1 MKLADLKNIIPLGV
15 LADGIY
21 PSGYNSKEN
30 KYENFK
36 DDEEDITSTYPAI
49 YLYYR
54 NNGHLYLYRSKEE
67 IEIDLTN
74 VTAYDYT
81 ALFKFS
87 DKVDV
92 LSMTIDDFQ
101 HVTLDSNCYTFSN
114 TWVKPSQRYLYIL
127 VPIVRAIHSITIQG
141 QICTNLFSLHEVWT
155 HDDKCYWVYRTDLK
169 GNFDFNDE
177 ANAILEVKAYVK
189 EITADELAP
198 TVDLLQQLNN
208 HINNSDNPHN
218 ITAQQLGLSNVD
230 NVPDI
235 DKPVS
240 NPQREFIN
248 ETIVPFNQHVNDK
261 NNPHNTTKAQIG
273 LGNVD
278 NVSDINK
285 PISNPQKTFITEHT
299 KSLFEHLLK
308 RDNPHNVNKEQ
319 VGLSDVDNTAD
330 IDKPVSNPQKEFI
343 KQYVKDQLKDIPSGG
358 GGGGGE
364 GITSSDHFKY
374 YEFLS
379 DYETAK
385 ENEEFVQPCIIYI
398 EETDEVLYHMNKAQ
412 YMARFVWS
420 SQFIEDMNTMGMPI
434 VDMMGGIPLVF
445 KTLPIISCTVNG
457 VERINDFETING
469 VNVDTLFLKEIPNEG
484 EVFEISIIVDDVI
497 IDILQTEVSLF
508 TFTPVEEIII
518 NDDVIAN
525 FKPLGYQMAIQSGFD
540 PSYNGFG
547 FAMLLILLLT
557 VNLKTLRLDIT
568 DASVLGT
575 DINYLDIDY
584 GWMFIEHLMLR
595 QPITAHILTELKGI
609 RPKLIIPADNPT
621 YGSDNDPLEG
631 SIINIKVMQNM
642 LEAQDMNLFTLEYA

>member
-127 VPIVRAIHSITIQG
+127 VPMVRAIHSITIQG
-141 QICTNLFSLHEVWT
+141 RICTNIFSLHEVWT

-169 GNFDFNDE
+169 GNFNFSDE

-198 TVDLLQQLNN
+198 TVNLLQQLNN
-208 HINNSDNPHN
+208 HINNIDNPHN
-218 ITAQQLGLSNVD
+218 VTPLQLGLDKVD
-230 NVPDI
+230 NTADV
-235 DKPVS
+235 DKPLS
-240 NPQREFIN
+240 NPQRN
-248 ETIVPFNQHVNDK
+248 
-261 NNPHNTTKAQIG
+261 
-273 LGNVD
+273 
-278 NVSDINK
+278 
-285 PISNPQKTFITEHT
+285 FITEHT
-299 KSLFEHLLK
+299 RTLFEHLLK
-308 RDNPHNVNKEQ
+308 RDNPHGVNKEQ
-319 VGLSDVDNTAD
+319 LELENVDNTSD
-330 IDKPVSNPQKEFI
+330 IEKPVSNPQKEYI
-343 KQYVKDQLKDIPSGG
+343 KQVILEEIVNKD
-358 GGGGGE
+358 
-364 GITSSDHFKY
+364 TNSDHFKY

-379 DYETAK
+379 EYETAK
-385 ENEEFVQPCIIYI
+385 ENEEFVMPCIIYI
-398 EETDEVLYHMNKAQ
+398 EETDEVLYHMNKAR

-420 SQFIEDMNTMGMPI
+420 SQFIEDMNMLGMPI
-434 VDMMGGIPLVF
+434 MDLFGGIPLAF
-445 KTLPIISCTVNG
+445 KTWPITSCIVIG
-457 VERINDFETING
+457 VDKINDFEFIETDIESYE
-469 VNVDTLFLKEIPNEG
+469 LLLLKEIPDEG
-484 EVFEISIIVDDVI
+484 EVFEINIT
-497 IDILQTEVSLF
+497 IDEGLMNISELGFAIFS
-508 TFTPVEEIII
+508 FTPIEEIII

-525 FKPLGYQMAIQSGFD
+525 FKPLAHQLAIQMGYD
-540 PSYNGFG
+540 PSYDGFG
-547 FAMLLILLLT
+547 LGMYLILAFT
-557 VNLKTLRLDIT
+557 TNLKTLRLDIT

-575 DINYLDIDY
+575 DANYLELDY
-584 GWMFIEHLMLR
+584 GWMIIQHPLLKA
-595 QPITAHILTELKGI
+595 QLTANIHTNIKNTL
-609 RPKLIIPADNPT
+609 PKLIIPADNPT
-621 YGSDNDPLEG
+621 YGSDDDPLDG
-631 SIINIKVMQNM
+631 SVINVRVVQKR
-642 LEAQDMNLFTLEYA
+642 LEEQGANLFTIEYD

>member
-15 LADGIY
+15 LADGVY

-36 DDEEDITSTYPAI
+36 DDEEDIVHTSPII

-54 NNGHLYLYRSKEE
+54 NNGHLYLYRSVDE

-74 VTAYDYT
+74 VTSYDYT
-81 ALFKFS
+81 ALFKFT
-87 DKVDV
+87 DK
-92 LSMTIDDFQ
+92 SSIEGMTIDDFQ
-101 HVTLDSNCYTFSN
+101 HITLDVDCYTFNN
-114 TWVKPSQRYLYIL
+114 TWVKPSQSYLYIL
-127 VPIVRAIHSITIQG
+127 VPVVRSIHSIYIQN
-141 QICTNLFSLHEVWT
+141 QLCSNLFKLDSVWQ
-155 HDDKCYWVYRTDLK
+155 HNDKCYWVYRTDIK
-169 GNFDFNDE
+169 SDFDFNDE
-177 ANAILEVKAYVK
+177 ANAVLEVKAYVK
-189 EITADELAP
+189 QISPDELNP
-198 TVDLLQQLNN
+198 L
-208 HINNSDNPHN
+208 INLSEQFNSHLSNFNNPHN
-218 ITAQQLGLSNVD
+218 VTPLQLGLDKVD
-230 NVPDI
+230 NVRDI

-240 NPQREFIN
+240 NTQREFIN

-261 NNPHNTTKAQIG
+261 NNPHATTKAQIG

-319 VGLSDVDNTAD
+319 IGLNDVDNTAD

-358 GGGGGE
+358 GGGGG
-364 GITSSDHFKY
+364 IPSSDHFKY

-385 ENEEFVQPCIIYI
+385 ENEEFVKPCIIYI

-412 YMARFVWS
+412 YMARFVWD
-420 SQFIEDMNTMGMPI
+420 SQFIEDMNTMQMPI
-434 VDMMGGIPLVF
+434 VDAFGGIPLAF
-445 KTLPIISCTVNG
+445 KTLPIRSCIING
-457 VERINDFETING
+457 VERINDFELVETG
-469 VNVDTLFLKEIPNEG
+469 FGTMELLLLKEIPNDG
-484 EVFEISIIVDDVI
+484 EVFEINVIMDDVI
-497 IDILQTEVSLF
+497 TDFQSLEASIF

-525 FKPLGYQMAIQSGFD
+525 FKHLAYQLASVSGLD
-540 PSYNGFG
+540 PSYDGFG
-547 FAMLLILLLT
+547 FAMFLILSLT
-557 VNLKTLRLDIT
+557 TNLKTIRLDIT

-575 DINYLDIDY
+575 DANYFEIDY
-584 GWMFIEHLMLR
+584 GWMIIQHPMFR
-595 QPITAHILTELKGI
+595 QQLTAQILTELKNTL
-609 RPKLIIPADNPT
+609 PKLIIPADNPT
-621 YGSDNDPLEG
+621 YGSDDDPLDG
-631 SIINIKVMQNM
+631 SVINIKVVQKT
-642 LEAQDMNLFTLEYA
+642 LEEQGINLFTLEYA

>member
-127 VPIVRAIHSITIQG
+127 VPMVRAIHSITIQG
-141 QICTNLFSLHEVWT
+141 RICTNIFSLHEVWT

-169 GNFDFNDE
+169 GNFNFNDE

-189 EITADELAP
+189 EITADELTP
-198 TVDLLQQLNN
+198 TVNLLQQLNN
-208 HINNSDNPHN
+208 HINNIDNPHN
-218 ITAQQLGLSNVD
+218 VTPLQLGLDKVN
-230 NVPDI
+230 NTADI
-235 DKPVS
+235 DKPLS
-240 NPQREFIN
+240 NPQRN
-248 ETIVPFNQHVNDK
+248 
-261 NNPHNTTKAQIG
+261 
-273 LGNVD
+273 
-278 NVSDINK
+278 
-285 PISNPQKTFITEHT
+285 FITEHT
-299 KSLFEHLLK
+299 RTLFEHLLK
-308 RDNPHNVNKEQ
+308 RDNPHGVNKEQ
-319 VGLSDVDNTAD
+319 LGLENVDNTSD
-330 IDKPVSNPQKEFI
+330 IEKPVSNPQKEYI
-343 KQYVKDQLKDIPSGG
+343 KQVILEEIVNKD
-358 GGGGGE
+358 
-364 GITSSDHFKY
+364 TNSDHFKY

-385 ENEEFVQPCIIYI
+385 ANEEFVQPCIIYI
-398 EETDEVLYHMNKAQ
+398 EETDEVLYHMNKAK

-420 SQFIEDMNTMGMPI
+420 SQFIEDMNMIDIPI
-434 VDMMGGIPLVF
+434 VDMLGGIPLVL
-445 KTLPIISCTVNG
+445 KTLPITSCIVNG
-457 VERINDFETING
+457 VEKIDDFESMET
-469 VNVDTLFLKEIPNEG
+469 DTGSMELLLLKEIPDEG
-484 EVFEISIIVDDVI
+484 EVFEISIIIDEVI
-497 IDILQTEVSLF
+497 FNKLPFEISF
-508 TFTPVEEIII
+508 FSFTPVEEIII

-525 FKPLGYQMAIQSGFD
+525 FKPLNDQLAIQSGFD
-540 PSYNGFG
+540 SSYNGFG
-547 FAMLLILLLT
+547 FAMMLILGIT
-557 VNLKTLRLDIT
+557 TNLKTLRLDIT

-575 DINYLDIDY
+575 NVTNMDYMFIDY
-584 GWMFIEHLMLR
+584 MWMFSDDSLGAVTIA
-595 QPITAHILTELKGI
+595 TILCKLKGTK
-609 RPKLIIPADNPT
+609 PKLIIPADNPT
-621 YGSDNDPLEG
+621 YGSDDDQLDG
-631 SIINIKVMQNM
+631 SIINIKTLQKQ
-642 LEAQDMNLFTLEYA
+642 LEKDGINLFTLEYA